1 MTSRDNWWL
10 GLVIIIVGV
19 VILLNNF
26 EITQIDIVWYI
37 SVYWPLL
44 LLLWGVN
51 MLRGGRDGRDG
62 RDGGRLVSAGIIIA
76 LGLVLL
82 SRNLNLIDF
91 NISLLWKAF
100 WPIILILF
108 GISFVRGPRSQGKN
122 NWALMGGLD
131 RTKNAWRL
139 ESGNYIAFLGGISL
153 DLRKAEI
160 KEGEYFLSCTALM
173 GGIDITVP
181 TNLSVICEGSAI
193 LGGVNFLGKDNGG
206 IFATVAESQGP
217 KDADRVIRIYGR
229 AMMGG
234 IDVKAR

>member
-10 GLVIIIVGV
+10 GLLIIIVGV
-19 VILLNNF
+19 IILLNNF
-26 EITQIDIVWYI
+26 GIAQIDIVWYI
-37 SVYWPLL
+37 SIYWPVI

-51 MLRGGRDGRDG
+51 MFRGGKN
-62 RDGGRLVSAGIIIA
+62 GGRLVSAGIVTA
-76 LGLVLL
+76 LGLLLL

-100 WPIILILF
+100 WPVILILL
-108 GISFVRGPRSQGKN
+108 GISFVRGPKSQEGKN
-122 NWALMGGLD
+122 NWAIMGELD
-131 RTKNAWRL
+131 RTKNTWKL
-139 ESGNYIAFLGGISL
+139 ESGNYLAFMGGINL

-160 KEGEYFLSCTALM
+160 EEGEYFLSCTAFM

-181 TNLSVICEGSAI
+181 TNLSVTCEGTAV

-206 IFATVAESQGP
+206 IFVTVAESQGAV
-217 KDADRVIRIYGR
+217 DAAVVIKIYGR

-234 IDVKAR
+234 IDVKVR